1 MLPAAPGFEIRDG
14 RGTQRAHA
22 PDRQRMS
29 TDWPIKIRF
38 DPHGRMLAQPAVMSK
53 RFVYVIRNNESPPR
67 YYAGVTSDVARRHVK
82 HNTGNCTHTAK
93 YRLWS
98 IDVATTLMGH
108 DPHGDIHTQRIA
120 PSSEGVKVLRV
131 ITFRSQLSETS
142 EFMLTSTTSLSWS
155 SNTP

>member
-98 IDVATTLMGH
+98 IDVATTLMRH
-108 DPHGDIHTQRIA
+108 DPHGDIHTQRIP

-131 ITFRSQLSETS
+131 VTFPL
-142 EFMLTSTTSLSWS
+142 
-155 SNTP
+155 PAI